1 MSTQL
6 SNGSV
11 AGAMYDGIER
21 RSGEDRRLKNTA
33 WYQLPFFTGQ
43 RAHVRRRDD
52 RKKAVLLDRYG
63 TTLFAVIMLIICLSL
78 LDALLTLI
86 LVVGYGA
93 LELNPILAV
102 YLNIGTE
109 TFFIVKYML
118 TVFSIFILLIYKE
131 AISLRYRGGRFVF
144 ILTAMVFGTV
154 VIWEVYLLMRY
165 T

>member
-1 MSTQL
+1 MSTQS

-21 RSGEDRRLKNTA
+21 RSGEDRRLKNMV

-52 RKKAVLLDRYG
+52 RKRAVFLDRYD
-63 TTLFAVIMLIICLSL
+63 TALFAVIMLIICLSL

-86 LVVGYGA
+86 LVVGHGA

-109 TFFIVKYML
+109 TFLLVKYML

-131 AISLRYRGGRFVF
+131 AINLRYRGGRFAF